1 MYRTNY
7 IANSYPLLF
16 LTMSDTP
23 SYLFILMNYLIS
35 NATRTTHPTKCP

>member
-16 LTMSDTP
+16 LTMNDSPSD
-23 SYLFILMNYLIS
+23 LFILMNYS
-35 NATRTTHPTKCP
+35 DANANRTTHPTKCP